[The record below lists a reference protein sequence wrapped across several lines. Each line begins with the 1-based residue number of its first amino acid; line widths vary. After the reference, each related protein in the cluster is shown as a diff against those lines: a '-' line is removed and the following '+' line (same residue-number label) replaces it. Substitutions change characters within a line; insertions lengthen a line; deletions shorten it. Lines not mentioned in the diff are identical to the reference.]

1 MSRRTVS
8 GREVAKVLT
17 GHGWERAGGRGS
29 QRKFVYVHPGTNE
42 KRVVIV
48 PRYDEI
54 AIGPSIRIA

>member
-1 MSRRTVS
+1 M
-8 GREVAKVLT
+8 AKVLT

-29 QRKFVYVHPGTNE
+29 QRKFVYVHPETNE